1 MQKQEFHALRRA
13 SSLWHCVPA
22 VLGAGLCLL
31 AGILLLSC
39 DDGAS
44 ADDGPAVVKATE
56 IPKNQATDI
65 RDSYVLFSISAD
77 KDLTDYHLAVEETA
91 NTAPTAAVMA
101 SDALKRNFGTEA
113 INVLIAQRLDAPMV
127 RYTKDLSYETRKLGT
142 GMVGDSIDDGNQ
154 GVVFDNGA
162 TGGEAWVAE
171 SVLKSATAYTLYG
184 MANGGSTVSELLS
197 FTTDSLAGESIPEGF
212 TVVDSSLMKAYLRG
226 DESVPHPMK
235 LSIRDDEYYIF
246 PLQTFWTVYDSYTI
260 FYFLIDGDGNIT
272 YAIEALQN
280 TNMEFGNL
288 PLRGD
293 TMILSRDSN
302 LFESVANG
310 GLYLLFPTIPDN
322 EQFSSTEFW
331 VGGRINIPSPQQVW
345 EAPTFVRQ

>member
-44 ADDGPAVVKATE
+44 ADDVPAVVKATE
-56 IPKNQATDI
+56 IPKKQATDI

-127 RYTKDLSYETRKLGT
+127 RYAKDLSYETRTLGT
-142 GMVGDSIDDGNQ
+142 GMVGDSSDDNNV
-154 GVVFDNGA
+154 GVVFDHEA

-184 MANGGSTVSELLS
+184 MANGGSTVSALLS

-212 TVVDSSLMKAYLRG
+212 AAVDSSLIKAYLDG
-226 DESVPHPMK
+226 EGSGPHPMK

-246 PLQTFWTVYDSYTI
+246 PLQAFVGSGSPSLLYYLVNDVVQFSY
-260 FYFLIDGDGNIT
+260 
-272 YAIEALQN
+272 QN
-280 TNMEFGNL
+280 TRNTNTPFGYST
-288 PLRGD
+288 PRD
-293 TMILSRDSN
+293 EHMVLSRDSV
-302 LFESVANG
+302 LSESVKNG
-310 GLYLLFPTIPDN
+310 GLYLLFQTIPGRYT
-322 EQFSSTEFW
+322 SPEFW
-331 VGGRINIPSPQQVW
+331 VSGRVNTSPW
-345 EAPTFVRQ
+345 KDWGSPKFVRQ

>member
-56 IPKNQATDI
+56 IPKTQATDI
-65 RDSYVLFSISAD
+65 RDSYVLFSISAN

-101 SDALKRNFGTEA
+101 SDALKRNFGTDA

-127 RYTKDLSYETRKLGT
+127 RYAKDLSYETRKLGT

-184 MANGGSTVSELLS
+184 MANGGSTVSKLLS
-197 FTTDSLAGESIPEGF
+197 FETDSLAGESIPEGF
-212 TVVDSSLMKAYLRG
+212 AAVDSSLMKATIDRQ
-226 DESVPHPMK
+226 EPHPMK

-246 PLQTFWTVYDSYTI
+246 PLQAFVDDEIRTL
-260 FYFLIDGDGNIT
+260 FYYLVNSAVEYGYMINESTNIYHGNKPPRD
-272 YAIEALQN
+272 EH
-280 TNMEFGNL
+280 MV
-288 PLRGD
+288 
-293 TMILSRDSN
+293 LSRDSV
-302 LFESVANG
+302 LSESVKNG
-310 GLYLLFPTIPDN
+310 GLYLLFQTIPGRYTSP
-322 EQFSSTEFW
+322 EFSVS
-331 VGGRINIPSPQQVW
+331 GRAATTPLKHWNS
-345 EAPTFVRQ
+345 PTFVRQ